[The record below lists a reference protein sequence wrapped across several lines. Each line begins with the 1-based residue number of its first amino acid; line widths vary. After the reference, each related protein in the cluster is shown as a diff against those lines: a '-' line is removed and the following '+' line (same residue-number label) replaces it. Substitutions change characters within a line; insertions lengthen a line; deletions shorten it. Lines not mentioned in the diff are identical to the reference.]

1 MQTMQFDTLGV
12 SVCGLRSTQMNQ
24 FFTLRT
30 AIMNLQFGADK
41 CEKMHNSDICLEM
54 SVHSWKETL
63 VVNEK
68 EDIHLEDIY
77 LGKSV
82 MKQVSEKKYL
92 GDLIYSNGKNEANI
106 KERTNKAI
114 GNVN

>member
-1 MQTMQFDTLGV
+1 
-12 SVCGLRSTQMNQ
+12 
-24 FFTLRT
+24 
-30 AIMNLQFGADK
+30 MNLQFEEDK
-41 CEKMHNSDICLEM
+41 CEKMHIGKTYNSDICLEM
-54 SVHSWKETL
+54 SVDSWKETL

-68 EDIHLEDIY
+68 EDKHLEDIY
-77 LGKSV
+77 VGKSV

-92 GDLIYSNGKNEANI
+92 GDLISSDGKNKANI